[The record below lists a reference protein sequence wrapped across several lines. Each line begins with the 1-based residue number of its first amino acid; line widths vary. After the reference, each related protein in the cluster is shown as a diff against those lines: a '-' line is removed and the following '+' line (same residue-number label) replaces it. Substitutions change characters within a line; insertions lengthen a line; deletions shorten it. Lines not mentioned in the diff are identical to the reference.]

1 MCPGPCWAWKR
12 AGPNSME
19 GNLMSRGNRIAAV
32 CMVVS
37 IVVGTPALQ
46 AAPAPTP
53 ESPDAGLDAFESSP
67 DAKIGPWLSSL
78 YAEYRVAAGTG
89 VTAKA
94 FQTKYRAVRGAPR
107 GATSRACATD

>member
-1 MCPGPCWAWKR
+1 M
-12 AGPNSME
+12 
-19 GNLMSRGNRIAAV
+19 
-32 CMVVS
+32 S

-53 ESPDAGLDAFESSP
+53 ESPDAVLDAFKNSP
-67 DAKIGPWLSSL
+67 HAKIGPWLSSL

-94 FQTKYRAVRGAPR
+94 FKTKYRPLRVSQGM
-107 GATSRACATD
+107 